1 MHGQNTQRPPMF
13 CGENFSFW
21 KDLMKNFIDSQDMD
35 VWDIIEFVYTFPT
48 KIDENGAEI
57 RKPRKEYTATEK
69 MMAQRNAKA
78 LNFLY
83 CALHVNEYNRVA
95 GSETAKE
102 IWDKLTAIHE
112 GTNQVKDSKLHV
124 LMGEYETFMM
134 KPEETIRETIDRFL
148 KIFNTAKVLG
158 QPFSEE

>member
-35 VWDIIEFVYTFPT
+35 VWDIIEFRYTYPT

-78 LNFLY
+78 LNFL
-83 CALHVNEYNRVA
+83 
-95 GSETAKE
+95 
-102 IWDKLTAIHE
+102 
-112 GTNQVKDSKLHV
+112 
-124 LMGEYETFMM
+124 
-134 KPEETIRETIDRFL
+134 
-148 KIFNTAKVLG
+148 
-158 QPFSEE
+158 